1 MPYVE
6 KSKRQKVLDA
16 WFAKLPEHIAKV
28 VSEQFPGMA
37 DCYKLK
43 NTGDSMH
50 CAMWGIDSFVI
61 EDLEIG
67 IPITCSILLA
77 ADAVLPGL
85 TVVHIPLTQL
95 AICECGK
102 WEMPEVV
109 IPFPARWEPISE
121 AN

>member
-1 MPYVE
+1 M
-6 KSKRQKVLDA
+6 RIQKIKYSLTTLSCL
-16 WFAKLPEHIAKV
+16 AKLPAHIAAV
-28 VSEQFPGMA
+28 VSEQFPGIA

-50 CAMWGIDSFVI
+50 CAMWGIDSFVM

-67 IPITCSILLA
+67 IPVTCSILLG

-95 AICECGK
+95 AVCECGK
-102 WEMPEVV
+102 WEMPEAV

-121 AN
+121 TN